1 MHPRTVQD
9 GFEWDVQGHCR
20 GVKSRIDTNAFFVL
34 LPTFLWVTVWGSWLT
49 PQMFPITH
57 VPLQTPSVVVTDR
70 SGGVANVTRAEGVFD
85 LSSRILLLVKL

>member
-1 MHPRTVQD
+1 MLH
-9 GFEWDVQGHCR
+9 
-20 GVKSRIDTNAFFVL
+20 NL
-34 LPTFLWVTVWGSWLT
+34 GSWLT